1 MLTVDFRDE
10 MLFFGGRRK
19 ESGQVA
25 LGTYEDLEPE
35 FSFRTALTQVQ
46 NFLFRQNRSTFIHF
60 LST

>member
-1 MLTVDFRDE
+1 MTLKMVIVDFGDD
-10 MLFFGGRRK
+10 MLFFCGRRK

-46 NFLFRQNRSTFIHF
+46 NLLPGKID
-60 LST
+60 